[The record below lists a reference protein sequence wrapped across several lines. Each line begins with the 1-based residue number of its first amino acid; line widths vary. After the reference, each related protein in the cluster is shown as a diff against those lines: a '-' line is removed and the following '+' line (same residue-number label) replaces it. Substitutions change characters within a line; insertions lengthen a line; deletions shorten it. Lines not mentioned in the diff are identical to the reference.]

1 MRYLNAQLIN
11 YKKKYFIKIFFLQCF
26 VIILLVLIGNQVHR
40 KFLDNIYHTKGS
52 SKIIDVINT
61 DPPTQVQL
69 KDYTSFVLPFFNF

>member
-1 MRYLNAQLIN
+1 
-11 YKKKYFIKIFFLQCF
+11 
-26 VIILLVLIGNQVHR
+26 LLVLIGNQVHR